1 MERINQ
7 QYNNHF
13 GANCTQTSVIRKDD
27 TLCVMSQADTRQ
39 DKEDYYIDDYY
50 GLQLDSN

>member
-1 MERINQ
+1 
-7 QYNNHF
+7 
-13 GANCTQTSVIRKDD
+13 
-27 TLCVMSQADTRQ
+27 MSQADTRQ